1 MMQFFRKCLLG
12 VSFVTALL
20 WGQGLPANYYNN
32 NLDAPICVDETNPKT
47 IKSLGGLNLLVYALN
62 PAIQEITINNVGDIT
77 IQANAPAGTYVISY
91 GGVPFAKR
99 LIVSNPATEPLAY
112 DMLNCTLAS
121 EIRPTNPLAVGIVS
135 SSPAGL
141 IIDPNTGVI
150 QTSNSVKGVRYT
162 ITNIKTDGACS
173 IAKTTPIE
181 FPNYVEVKNAANFEF
196 CEIGS
201 ITLDR
206 NILQSNIGINTFSI
220 LLPNGNTINPL
231 IDEQILVN
239 DPSLNGT
246 WTLTALSGNLNQCLD
261 VHTFNVIL
269 KPAPQKPALLKFENC
284 EVSREIEFDIL
295 RYTIVQP
302 GEIGD
307 LTWER
312 GGGNTNN
319 GGILT
324 NATATLVPPTDP
336 NNKVKEWVITIPVD
350 QPFTTMGGN
359 FNIIN
364 TITTNP
370 PLAGCTTI
378 PSPPMPFN
386 LTKQDLAIQSILPN
400 CSGDNALITLT
411 APAPADLHSYGFVK
425 DGEDKYTAGATVAGQ
440 VVSFNIPDPDSEFA
454 NMLVIDGATQCKFSV
469 PLNLKLRSINGWD
482 GRDALKYSACVND
495 ELNPPAALPPTPYT
509 YGLNTLFV
517 VPMGATTPFYPT
529 PLFDQGFTVVNSNVG
544 HTSNGVVLLPGQDH
558 TIAAGATFF
567 QNNKPIA
574 IGTNN
579 AGSNYLPII
588 GTDIHE
594 GNGEVSYNTLLT
606 NINANPDA
614 NPNGYNIY
622 SIPYVY
628 GEEIQTPTGI
638 RTCQYDYNA
647 TLYVGPRRVPDAGRV
662 WIGEVGKAEHDF
674 SNGYDAVTGLY
685 GNRLGDYTVTQEPG
699 KYTNLS
705 DVLRHQ
711 AGVYSVADYNI
722 APILD
727 PADITKTV
735 DQDKL
740 KTKSSYEIELRD
752 NVTTCGATHLA
763 TIEPRDID
771 KFFKLKSE
779 IKQCFGDAKMAQEFF
794 EEGLRIDIIDK
805 ITVEFEDD
813 VVAVAG
819 DNYQPTQKLDKYKSD
834 PSKDTDIFLTFSVT
848 DITGVKYGGTVAKPN
863 PKDEI
868 NNSVHLIMLEEQKAA
883 FGYMPTQNPSFDRDK
898 TTILTAV
905 PNITF
910 DINKH
915 QAPGAFWIKDPRFAG
930 LSVIND
936 VTGEIR
942 AEDIFKNLQ
951 ILKKGDESFEVH
963 HRTVNRCDEDFTKLT
978 FEVDIKTYDG
988 FSPNGDDKNAL
999 FFIENIEFFPYLNIE
1014 VYNQNGDLLFR
1025 QAGYDNTWD
1034 GRVNQRQSA
1043 AKIGTKLDA
1052 GVYHYIIRKA
1062 EGYSPVIG
1070 TFEIRY

>member
-20 WGQGLPANYYNN
+20 WGQGLPNY
-32 NLDAPICVDETNPKT
+32 NLSNFYCV
-47 IKSLGGLNLLVYALN
+47 L
-62 PAIQEITINNVGDIT
+62 
-77 IQANAPAGTYVISY
+77 QANAITITPSPRPVGLYALVPLPGANGLGVNIEVNGTIIISNNATQGNYNISY
-91 GGVPFAKR
+91 NGTLLQKNGVPILLSVSRPDVAALNYAPLVCDANGFINPIGVAKTVTATPDGLSLNAQGVINTALSKPNNYTVTNTATDVNSCSFSFSTNVNLDFSMNLIAQLDICEGGVLSLPNDISGSNFININTYDIIFPNGTNSLA
-99 LIVSNPATEPLAY
+99 LIPN
-112 DMLNCTLAS
+112 N
-121 EIRPTNPLAVGIVS
+121 PTNSA
-135 SSPAGL
+135 
-141 IIDPNTGVI
+141 IIDPTLTGAWTV
-150 QTSNSVKGVRYT
+150 TGYYNGT
-162 ITNIKTDGACS
+162 C
-173 IAKTTPIE
+173 KTTQTID
-181 FPNYVEVKNAANFEF
+181 VTVKPQPKRPA
-196 CEIGS
+196 
-201 ITLDR
+201 
-206 NILQSNIGINTFSI
+206 ILRFDNCMISQHT
-220 LLPNGNTINPL
+220 
-231 IDEQILVN
+231 DN
-239 DPSLNGT
+239 DT
-246 WTLTALSGNLNQCLD
+246 
-261 VHTFNVIL
+261 
-269 KPAPQKPALLKFENC
+269 
-284 EVSREIEFDIL
+284 L
-295 RYTIVQP
+295 RYTIDTP

-307 LTWER
+307 LTWQF
-312 GGGNTNN
+312 GGGLANS
-319 GGILT
+319 G
-324 NATATLVPPTDP
+324 ATLVSPADP
-336 NNKVKEWVITIPVD
+336 DNKAKEWVIAIPVN
-350 QPFTTMGGN
+350 QPFTTVGGN

-364 TITTNP
+364 SITP
-370 PLAGCTTI
+370 VPSLAGCVTI

-469 PLNLKLRSINGWD
+469 PLNPKLRSINGWD

-517 VPMGATTPFYPT
+517 VPMGATTPFYST
-529 PLFDQGFTVVNSNVG
+529 PLFDANIAVLNNNAG
-544 HTSNGVVLLPGQDH
+544 HTSNGVVLLPGQNH
-558 TIAAGATFF
+558 TIAAGATTF

-588 GTDIHE
+588 GTDINA
-594 GNGEVSYNTLLT
+594 GNGQVSYNTLLH
-606 NINANPDA
+606 NINADPNA

-674 SNGYDAVTGLY
+674 ANGYNAGTGLY

-705 DVLRHQ
+705 DILRHQ

-740 KTKSSYEIELRD
+740 KTKSSYEIRLID
-752 NVTTCGATHLA
+752 KISTCGADHIA
-763 TIEPRDID
+763 KIEPIDDIY
-771 KFFKLKSE
+771 KFFKLKSEE

-813 VVAVAG
+813 VVG
-819 DNYQPTQKLDKYKSD
+819 NEDYQPTEKLTKYVSKQD
-834 PSKDTDIFLTFSVT
+834 KDTDLFLTFSVT

-898 TTILTAV
+898 TTILTAL
-905 PNITF
+905 PNLTL

-930 LSVIND
+930 LNVIND

-942 AEDIFKNLQ
+942 VKDVFDHLK
-951 ILKKGDESFEVH
+951 ILKKGDESFEVY

-999 FFIENIEFFPYLNIE
+999 FIIDHLEFFPYLNVE

-1034 GRVNQRQSA
+1034 GRVNQRQSS